1 MKPSTFIQERGNDK
15 PIHELQNVLLRYQLV
30 FADDIEQLKA
40 IIDRKNPDPLTL
52 QKINEYEVEVRIAEE
67 AITQWKQ
74 EIFIDIERK
83 EKH

>member
-15 PIHELQNVLLRYQLV
+15 PINELQNVLLRYQAV
-30 FADDIEQLKA
+30 FADDVEQLKA

-74 EIFIDIERK
+74 EILIDIERK
-83 EKH
+83 EKK